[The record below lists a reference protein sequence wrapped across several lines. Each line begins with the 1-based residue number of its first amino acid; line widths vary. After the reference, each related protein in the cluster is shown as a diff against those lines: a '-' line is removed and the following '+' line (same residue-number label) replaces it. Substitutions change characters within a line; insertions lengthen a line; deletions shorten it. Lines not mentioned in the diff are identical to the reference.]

1 MERRWLESLIQAG
14 LTHTK
19 TYKKVIVSGNVI
31 EVYEYEKS
39 PTVPEYDVHVND
51 GYDPFDYENYKLDS
65 EQLEKYKKDRTQER
79 REQTV
84 RDARNMVRRL
94 ALMNFGPGDKFI
106 TLTYKEN
113 VKDIDKAD
121 LDFKNFIKRFKY
133 HFKIDRLK
141 YIAVREFQKRGAIH
155 YHVICDWDKR
165 FESEKEV
172 RHYERVLGRDIWR
185 HGFVDIKTMDE
196 NNDNVGAYLVKYMTK
211 NVSVVFFKNR
221 KIYLCSK
228 GLERPKV
235 YRGLEA
241 EMIIEAYGL
250 GTQKKEVFT
259 NSYVSEYL
267 GNVVYKEYNLLRV

>member
-1 MERRWLESLIQAG
+1 LGHVG
-14 LTHTK
+14 LTRQK

-31 EVYEYEKS
+31 EVYEYEKD
-39 PTVPEYDVHVND
+39 PVIAKYNKYADD
-51 GYDPFDYENYKLDS
+51 GFDPFDYDNCKLDS
-65 EQLEKYKKDRTQER
+65 EQIKKDRTKER

-94 ALMNFGPGDKFI
+94 ALMNFGSGDKFI

-113 VKDIDKAD
+113 MRDINKSDS
-121 LDFKNFIKRFKY
+121 DFKNFIKRFKY
-133 HFKIDRLK
+133 HFKIDSLK
-141 YIAVREFQKRGAIH
+141 YIAVREFQKRGAVH
-155 YHVICDWDKR
+155 YHVICNWDKR

-185 HGFVDIKTMDE
+185 HGFVDIKTMDN

-250 GTQKKEVFT
+250 GDKKEVFT
-259 NSYVSEYL
+259 SSYLSEYL
-267 GNVVYKEYNLLRV
+267 GNIVYKEYNLKRKS